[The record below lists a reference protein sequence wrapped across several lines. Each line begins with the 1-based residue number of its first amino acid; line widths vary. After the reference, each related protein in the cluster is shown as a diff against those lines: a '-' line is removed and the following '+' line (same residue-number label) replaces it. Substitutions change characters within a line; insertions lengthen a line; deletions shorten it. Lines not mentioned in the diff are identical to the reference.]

1 MCFMLKV
8 RFFLNRSQALHLQRR
23 AANRPSCRLLLPAQT
38 GHLLYPEMLL
48 ADSPKQALTPKRSV
62 LNLMSRYT
70 LFPSGQRPIGP
81 DCVATKI
88 GSRAS
93 ISFHPGNVFLGIA
106 HSLLLK
112 MNGDLCV
119 MKRTSKI
126 RRAKMLAQGGRCY
139 YCDQLMWEHKME
151 LGERPDRWPIRKPR
165 ALQCTAEHLHP
176 RSDGGADT
184 PENIVAACWF
194 CNSTRHK
201 KKQARSPQQ
210 HREHA
215 RKRMRQ
221 GRWLQV
227 RSNLL

>member
-1 MCFMLKV
+1 MW
-8 RFFLNRSQALHLQRR
+8 RPRNLH
-23 AANRPSCRLLLPAQT
+23 QT
-38 GHLLYPEMLL
+38 GHPLSPAMLL
-48 ADSPKQALTPKRSV
+48 ANSPKQLLTAKRSV
-62 LNLMSRYT
+62 LNLKERYKSFH
-70 LFPSGQRPIGP
+70 LGQRPIGP

-106 HSLLLK
+106 HSLHLK
-112 MNGDLCV
+112 MNGGLCA

-139 YCDQLMWEHKME
+139 YCDQPMWEHKME
-151 LGERPDRWPIRKPR
+151 LGERPDRWANGKPR
-165 ALQCTAEHLHP
+165 ALQCTAEHLIP

-194 CNSTRHK
+194 CNITRHK

-221 GRWLQV
+221 GGWMQAK
-227 RSNLL
+227 SNLL